1 MKPKETI
8 RKKFDVDESQ
18 LTQTYGRADAPGSA
32 KRNVFLVG
40 PRGAGKS
47 TLGEA
52 LADRLGFA
60 FVDTDEIVISAAGKT
75 IEQIV
80 SAEGWDRFRE
90 LERDALASV
99 CGHERQ
105 VVATGGG
112 IVLLPENRESMRRC
126 GRIFYLL
133 AEPGLLLERLS
144 ADPRQDQRPAL
155 TALPPREELAKILA
169 ERAPLYLEC
178 AEFIL
183 GADSPVEEL
192 VTEAEALLRV

>member
-1 MKPKETI
+1 MKPQHLI
-8 RKKFDVDESQ
+8 RKKFDVDDEQ
-18 LTQTYGRADAPGSA
+18 RAQTYGKSSASGSA
-32 KRNVFLVG
+32 PRNVFLIG
-40 PRGAGKS
+40 PRGSGKS

-52 LADRLGFA
+52 LAKRLGFA
-60 FVDTDEIVISAAGKT
+60 FVDTDEIVISEAGRT
-75 IEQIV
+75 IEELV

-90 LERDALASV
+90 IERDALSSV
-99 CGHERQ
+99 CGHDRQ

-133 AEPGLLLERLS
+133 AEPGLLVERLS
-144 ADPRQDQRPAL
+144 ADPRQDRRPAL
-155 TALPPREELAKILA
+155 TTLPFREELAKTLS
-169 ERAPLYLEC
+169 ERTPLYLEC

-183 GADSPVEEL
+183 RADAPVEEL